1 MSAFSDSAVT
11 AGLRSL
17 GLVSRLRSDI
27 GRVRLGRTI
36 GGAMMR
42 IDARRRAITAA
53 NVAHAFP
60 ERSQAERDSIVRG
73 SYDNLGIT
81 LAELLAF
88 PSMSAEHIMRH
99 MQIPGIEA
107 VRERAER
114 GLPNVLISGH
124 YGNWELLA
132 LAGALHARTPFVI
145 VAHPLKN
152 RSADVLLNS
161 YRTRF
166 GNRIVPMH
174 SAARELVRVLRDG
187 GTVAFLADQHADGAR
202 DPWVNFFGRST
213 PTYEAP
219 AALALKFN
227 ATMWYAFARR
237 QDDGSYIAPLAAVP
251 MDDLT
256 STRDDVR
263 ELTRRHVAIL
273 EDAIRES
280 PTMWSWQHRRW
291 RDETP

>member
-1 MSAFSDSAVT
+1 MSSIADT
-11 AGLRSL
+11 AITYGLRAL
-17 GLVSRLRSDI
+17 GLASRMRSDV
-27 GRVRLGRTI
+27 GRMRLGRTI

-42 IDARRRAITAA
+42 LDQRRLEITAS

-60 ERSQAERDSIVRG
+60 DRNEEERANIVRG

-88 PSMSAEHIMRH
+88 PSMTAEHIMHR
-99 MQIPGIEA
+99 MQIPDIEH
-107 VRERAER
+107 VKERAAQ

-124 YGNWELLA
+124 YGNWELIA
-132 LAGALHARTPFVI
+132 LAGALHAQTPFVI

-174 SAARELVRVLRDG
+174 SAARELVRVMREG
-187 GTVAFLADQHADGAR
+187 GTVAFLADQHADESR
-202 DPWVNFFGRST
+202 DPSIEFFGRAT

-227 ATMWYAFARR
+227 ATMWCAFARR
-237 QDDGSYIAPLAAVP
+237 QQDGSYIAPLSAVP
-251 MDDLT
+251 MADLGT
-256 STRDDVR
+256 TRDDAR
-263 ELTRRHVAIL
+263 ELTRRHVVLL
-273 EDAIRES
+273 EAAVQEE
-280 PTMWSWQHRRW
+280 PHLWSWQHRRW
-291 RDETP
+291 RQ

>member
-1 MSAFSDSAVT
+1 MTSFADMLVT
-11 AGLRSL
+11 NGLRAL
-17 GLVSRLRSDI
+17 GLLSRMRSDR
-27 GRVRLGRTI
+27 GRTGLGRTI
-36 GGAMMR
+36 GAAMMR
-42 IDARRRAITAA
+42 LDERRRAITAS

-60 ERSQAERDSIVRG
+60 ERTPTERDAIVRG

-88 PSMSAEHIMRH
+88 PSMSEEHLMRR
-99 MQIPGIEA
+99 MQIPGIA
-107 VRERAER
+107 AFRDRVKR

-132 LAGALHARTPFVI
+132 MAGALHAHTPFVI

-152 RSADVLLNS
+152 QSADVLLNS

-166 GNRIVPMH
+166 GNRIVPKH
-174 SAARELVRVLRDG
+174 SAARELVRVLKEG
-187 GTVAFLADQHADGAR
+187 GTVAFLADQHADGMR

-219 AALALKFN
+219 AALALKYN
-227 ATMWYAFARR
+227 AAMWYAFAHR
-237 QDDGSYIAPLAAVP
+237 QSDGSYNAPLAAVP
-251 MDDLT
+251 MADLT
-256 STRDDVR
+256 NTRDDVR
-263 ELTRRHVAIL
+263 ELTRRHVVLL
-273 EDAIRES
+273 ESAIREH

-291 RDETP
+291 RNETP